1 MLFLLAMSLA
11 SAAGVVTRPVA
22 SMYSGPSM
30 EAAVVS
36 QAVHGA
42 GIAILERKA
51 DWARVRTADD
61 YAGWMPAASF
71 REFREGERPYA
82 STGAAFVEG
91 LFANV
96 YREPDATKH
105 EPLLTLP
112 FEAVVE
118 VTGPKDARW
127 LDVRLADGRRAWIQ
141 RGDVV
146 LYRQPAAV
154 EALAAFSRRFLG
166 LPYLWGG
173 TSTFGYD
180 CSGFTQMLCRRRGVL
195 IPRDAQPQAAWSGMV
210 PVGRAD
216 LKPGD
221 LVYFGNS
228 PDKITHTGMY
238 MGNGEF
244 INATTHDRPV
254 VQISNLDDPYWTKLF
269 VAARRLK

>member
-22 SMYSGPSM
+22 SMYAAPSP
-30 EAAVVS
+30 EASVVS

-42 GIAILERKA
+42 GLAIIEHRA
-51 DWARVRTADD
+51 EWARVRTADD
-61 YAGWMPAASF
+61 YAGWMPASSF
-71 REFREGERPYA
+71 REFREGERPYGQ
-82 STGAAFVEG
+82 SRAAVVES

-96 YREPDATKH
+96 YRDPDATKH

-112 FEAVVE
+112 FEASVE
-118 VTGPKDARW
+118 LSGPEDSRW
-127 LDVRLADGRRAWIQ
+127 LEARLADGRRGWIQ
-141 RGDVV
+141 RGDVS
-146 LYRQPAAV
+146 LEPRRTAA

-195 IPRDAQPQAAWSGMV
+195 IPRDAQPQAGWSGMLAV
-210 PVGRAD
+210 ERAA

-221 LVYFGNS
+221 LVYFGDS
-228 PDKITHTGMY
+228 PGKITHTGMY

-244 INATTHDRPV
+244 INATTHERPV
-254 VQISNLDDPYWTKLF
+254 VQISNLDDPYWSRLF
-269 VAARRLK
+269 VAARRLR